1 MKVYNITQNV
11 LIAARVEKAD
21 TALSRLIGLLQRS
34 SLDEDE
40 GLIITQCRSI
50 HMFFMRFPIDAVFVN
65 KNNVVIGLVEN
76 IKPFR
81 MSPYFLKASHVL
93 ELHAGII
100 QKRGIYRGDILET
113 RED

>member
-1 MKVYNITQNV
+1 MKVYNKTQNT

-21 TALSRLIGLLQRS
+21 TVLSRLVGLLHRA

-40 GLIITQCRSI
+40 GLIITHCRSI
-50 HMFFMRFPIDAVFVN
+50 HMFFMRFPIDVLFVN
-65 KNNVVIGLVEN
+65 KDDIVIGLVEN

-81 MSPYFLKASHVL
+81 MSPYFLKASYVL

-100 QKRGIYRGDILET
+100 RRKGICRGDVLAVQG
-113 RED
+113 